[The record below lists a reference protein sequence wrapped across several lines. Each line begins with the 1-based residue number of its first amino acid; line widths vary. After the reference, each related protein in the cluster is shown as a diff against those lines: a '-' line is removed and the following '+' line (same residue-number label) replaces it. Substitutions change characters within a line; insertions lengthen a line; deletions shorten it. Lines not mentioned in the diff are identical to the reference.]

1 MSPQRV
7 RIIYQCRPN
16 MKCRQ
21 KRKER
26 KERLN
31 QQARVIEKMQDK
43 CKRFQYELES
53 LRNENKSLR
62 KRNKQIQDLQV
73 KTLKEKL
80 ELQVQNDNLKDNRK
94 KVKNFIL
101 TDPFWTRLEHETND
115 LILSMSQEDV
125 NLCSVICK

>member
-1 MSPQRV
+1 M
-7 RIIYQCRPN
+7 
-16 MKCRQ
+16 
-21 KRKER
+21 
-26 KERLN
+26 
-31 QQARVIEKMQDK
+31 IEEMQDK

-115 LILSMSQEDV
+115 LILSMS
-125 NLCSVICK
+125 